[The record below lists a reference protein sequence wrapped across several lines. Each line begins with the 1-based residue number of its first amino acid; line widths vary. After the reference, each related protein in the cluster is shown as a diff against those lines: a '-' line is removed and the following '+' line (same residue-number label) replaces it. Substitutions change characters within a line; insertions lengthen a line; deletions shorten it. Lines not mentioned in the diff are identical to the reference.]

1 MCPCIKVQLET
12 FSNPNLS
19 KTSIVARC
27 PLAWSKTSSVFAEQP
42 IKHSTRPGALVT
54 SGSQETSTPALV
66 GNEKIG
72 VLLLNL
78 GGPETL
84 DDVQPFLFNLFADPV
99 SVSSLLHSLH
109 FAGNLWKWLTILFS
123 IVFAYWEVGYYSI
136 AKIIPLSSKAL
147 GAIYICS

>member
-1 MCPCIKVQLET
+1 MKTLPFIHRLVPRANVCFQGMCPCIRVQLET
-12 FSNPNLS
+12 FSNPNLL

-27 PLAWSKTSSVFAEQP
+27 PLGLSKTSSVFAEQS
-42 IKHSTRPGALVT
+42 IKHAMQPGALAT
-54 SGSQETSTPALV
+54 SGSQETSTAALV

-99 SVSSLLHSLH
+99 SISWLLHSLH
-109 FAGNLWKWLTILFS
+109 FAGNLWK
-123 IVFAYWEVGYYSI
+123 
-136 AKIIPLSSKAL
+136 
-147 GAIYICS
+147 